1 MDLYVVSNEKF
12 VKVGISENF
21 ENRKKAYNGIMD
33 FFVFHDLNDELAY
46 YIETLTVEHFNG
58 SSEYLYGVNFN
69 QVVDFVKSK
78 LDIKIF
84 KKMFSTL
91 DIEISSNSDGYYSL
105 KNIVSYVNDIRKEK
119 GKNDIYVA
127 DYLKLKETKDFIG
140 LCKNKYSINPIIA
153 KKGKGGGTYA
163 IPEMVLDFLLWCD
176 ASVKYDVMN
185 WMYRNKVEYSSF
197 LNNINPIEPN
207 KALNIAIKTAVGEQI

>member
-1 MDLYVVSNEKF
+1 MDLYVISNERF

-33 FFVFHDLNDELAY
+33 LYVFHDLNDELAC
-46 YIETLTVEHFNG
+46 YIEALTVEHFNG
-58 SSEYLYGVNFN
+58 DTEYLYGVDFN

-84 KKMFSTL
+84 KKMFSPL

-105 KNIVSYVNDIRKEK
+105 KNIVSHVNNIRKEK
-119 GKNDIYVA
+119 GKNEIQVA
-127 DYLKLKETKDFIG
+127 DYLKLKDTKDFIG
-140 LCKNKYSINPIIA
+140 LCKNKTSFNPIIP

-176 ASVKYDVMN
+176 PSVKYDVMN
-185 WMYRNKVEYSSF
+185 WMYKNKIEYSSF
-197 LNNINPIEPN
+197 LNNINPNELYETKKI
-207 KALNIAIKTAVGEQI
+207 Q